1 MINSEL
7 ISIQEFRTR
16 KWGKN
21 GTPPSRQAI
30 RNMIIRGDIP
40 AEQIG
45 NKWFIDWTI
54 YQIRQRSGGNLVEMV
69 LNKKR

>member
-7 ISIQEFRTR
+7 ISIQAFRER

-40 AEQIG
+40 AEKVG
-45 NKWFIDWTI
+45 HKWFIDWTI
-54 YQIRQRSGGNLVEMV
+54 YQMRQHSGGNLVEMV
-69 LNKKR
+69 LNRKR

>member
-21 GTPPSRQAI
+21 GTPPTRQAI
-30 RNMIIRGDIP
+30 CKMINRGDLP
-40 AEQIG
+40 AEKIG
-45 NKWFIDWTI
+45 KKWFIDWTV
-54 YQIRQRSGGNLVEMV
+54 YQMRQHSGGNLVEMV
-69 LNKKR
+69 LSRR